1 MSRKRIL
8 IIGFLNRGEK
18 LMGEDCGSCNVEDC
32 PSRKRPQTQP
42 ESEPVKPPAKEEKP
56 NVTE

>member
-1 MSRKRIL
+1 
-8 IIGFLNRGEK
+8 
-18 LMGEDCGSCNVEDC
+18 MGEDCGSCNVEDC